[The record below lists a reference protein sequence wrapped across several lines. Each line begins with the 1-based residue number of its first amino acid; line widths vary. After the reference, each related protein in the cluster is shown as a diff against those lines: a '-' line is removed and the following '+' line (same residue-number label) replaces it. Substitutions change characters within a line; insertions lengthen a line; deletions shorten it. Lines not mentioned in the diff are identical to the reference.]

1 MRYFPFWGHVENN
14 HFLRTILLH
23 FLRTGKTASSK
34 QLRIALTVSEG
45 MRKFHQNLDVYQ
57 ITARVF

>member
-1 MRYFPFWGHVENN
+1 MRCFPYWGHVENN

-23 FLRTGKTASSK
+23 FLTIGKTALSK
-34 QLRIALTVSEG
+34 QFILTVSEG
-45 MRKFHQNLDVYQ
+45 LRKFHQNSDAYY